1 MPKIPRRNA
10 IPVAVRL
17 KPRVFDKLLDYQR
30 QMEHTLTESVNELLA
45 YALTRKGK
53 PK

>member
-10 IPVAVRL
+10 IHIGVRVH
-17 KPRVFDKLLDYQR
+17 PTVFDKLSAYQR
-30 QMEHTLTESVNELLA
+30 QMELTLSESINELLR
-45 YALTRKGK
+45 YALARKGK